1 MIRSTTAYVALSAFA
16 FALTADAR
24 SVRVSAGTP
33 VYGELDE
40 KVTSRTKR
48 DGTSRGDLVSA
59 HVWRDVVVDGRVI
72 IPAGAP
78 IMLRVGHVRKSNFAG
93 VKGKLELD
101 AISVELADGAEL
113 PLSGGYD
120 KSGHGRKALSITLA
134 AVVAWPL
141 IFIKGKHAVL
151 DRGTVFD
158 AAVRTT
164 TELNPASQER
174 RKISLSAG
182 PTLDASVLYDAMDSS
197 GKSKRLP
204 VRLEGCDGAS
214 TSGARVVTI
223 NDQSVSGIELDVTS
237 SRQQDGC
244 EITEGN
250 LDLKAMGKHFGRGIN
265 RFEIEAGGQRQE
277 LILDIEL

>member
-59 HVWRDVVVDGRVI
+59 HVWRDVVVDGRIV

-78 IMLRVGHVRKSNFAG
+78 MMLRVGHVRKSNFAG
-93 VKGKLELD
+93 VKGKLELE
-101 AISVELADGAEL
+101 AISVELPDGTEL

-141 IFIKGKHAVL
+141 IFQ
-151 DRGTVFD
+151 R
-158 AAVRTT
+158 
-164 TELNPASQER
+164 SS
-174 RKISLSAG
+174 RKVPISSR
-182 PTLDASVLYDAMDSS
+182 VSS
-197 GKSKRLP
+197 
-204 VRLEGCDGAS
+204 
-214 TSGARVVTI
+214 SGARERS
-223 NDQSVSGIELDVTS
+223 NLF
-237 SRQQDGC
+237 SRA
-244 EITEGN
+244 
-250 LDLKAMGKHFGRGIN
+250 LPP
-265 RFEIEAGGQRQE
+265 
-277 LILDIEL
+277 

>member
-1 MIRSTTAYVALSAFA
+1 MRTTVAYAVLFSFA
-16 FALTADAR
+16 FALSADAR
-24 SVRVSAGTP
+24 RIRVPAGTP

-48 DGTSRGDLVSA
+48 DGTSRGDLVHA
-59 HVWRDVVVDGRVI
+59 HVWRDVVVDGRVV

-78 IMLRVGHVRKSNFAG
+78 MMMRVGHVRKSNFAG
-93 VKGKLELD
+93 VKGKLEID
-101 AISVELADGAEL
+101 AISVELPDGSEL

-164 TELNPASQER
+164 TELDPAGQER
-174 RKISLSAG
+174 RKISLSSG
-182 PTLDASVLYDAMDSS
+182 PTLDATVLYDAMDSS
-197 GKSKRLP
+197 GKSKQLP
-204 VRLEGCDGAS
+204 VRLEACDGAT
-214 TSGARVVTI
+214 TSGASVVTI
-223 NDQSVSGIELDVTS
+223 NDSPVNGIRLEVTS
-237 SRQQDGC
+237 NRQQDGC
-244 EITEGN
+244 EVTEGN
-250 LDLKAMGKHFGRGIN
+250 LNLKQMGKHFGRGIN
-265 RFEIEAGGQRQE
+265 RFEIEAGGLRQE
-277 LILDIEL
+277 IILDIEL